1 MAMANKLV
9 DVVKKMGAKG
19 NSLVLLVRAEIL
31 DDGIWYEQGYKNLIN
46 AITNQFGVN
55 FDDYKDEFKELEEIA
70 ERRRKNHWVEKLTDQ
85 ERQNLIIAYSNYLE
99 ANNAT
104 RVEGWIPESMKDF
117 FEKRNEIGWDEF
129 WQ

>member
-1 MAMANKLV
+1 MANKLV